1 MKIYTEVN
9 YIWSEEE
16 SRLIETSSKSYDYE
30 GEVAQCWVG
39 VAIAAGT
46 ALMSMY
52 ASWQAAEAGKKA
64 GYATGAEYDRLARET
79 LLTAKFNIDREQRK
93 IFEVS
98 AGIAEKG
105 ADRTAFI
112 KRQGAY
118 VKGGAEVAVGT
129 SGVKAGSGT
138 AAQQVIQTGLN
149 TASNIMQN
157 FREIQM
163 AQTNLKSAG
172 EDKMESEWMMAKQKS
187 DKYGI
192 MAGMARDGI
201 DSKHFADMMGGIT
214 KGAQTYQGL
223 GGTYG

>member
-9 YIWSEEE
+9 YIWSEEQGK
-16 SRLIETSSKSYDYE
+16 LIETSSKSYDYE
-30 GEVAQCWVG
+30 GPVAQCWVG

-46 ALMSMY
+46 ALMGMY

-64 GYATGAEYDRLARET
+64 GKATGEEYDRLARET
-79 LLTAKFNIDREQRK
+79 LLTAKFNIDREQRR

-105 ADRTAFI
+105 ADKKAFI
-112 KRQGAY
+112 KREGSYAKGAT
-118 VKGGAEVAVGT
+118 EVAVGG
-129 SGVKAGSGT
+129 SGVRAGSGT
-138 AAQQVIQTGLN
+138 AAQQVIQTGLD

-157 FREIQM
+157 FREIQI

-172 EDKMESEWMMAKQKS
+172 EDRMETEWMMAKQKS
-187 DKYGI
+187 KKYGI
-192 MAGMARDGI
+192 MAGMAREGI
-201 DSKHFADMMGGIT
+201 DTKYFADIMGGIT